1 VRRLLW
7 TLHCLFFLLS
17 ASRAGWCNTK
27 VSHPA
32 LRLERPSRHVPT
44 ASVTTDGKTGGDSRP
59 FDRHLWRAEL
69 RSGVSGDLLRAVIRV
84 ESNYNPRAVSSAG
97 AKGLMQL
104 MPLTA
109 KLYGAKDAFDPA
121 QNIQA
126 GAAYLRQLAQWF
138 NGDLVLT
145 LAAYHA
151 GPTTV
156 NANRSAAPTR
166 TSASLLPSPVTRAY
180 VYRVL
185 SEFARVR
192 AQRLGLEAHTRPLS
206 SL

>member
-1 VRRLLW
+1 
-7 TLHCLFFLLS
+7 
-17 ASRAGWCNTK
+17 
-27 VSHPA
+27 
-32 LRLERPSRHVPT
+32 LRLERPLRHVPE
-44 ASVTTDGKTGGDSRP
+44 AKAEADGKSGGDSRP
-59 FDRHLWRAEL
+59 FERHLWRAEL
-69 RSGVSGDLLRAVIRV
+69 RSGVSGDLLRAIIRV

-121 QNIQA
+121 ENIQA

-145 LAAYHA
+145 IAAYHA
-151 GPTTV
+151 GPTTIS
-156 NANRSAAPTR
+156 ATRSAALTR
-166 TSASLLPSPVTRAY
+166 NSATLLPSPVTRAY
-180 VYRVL
+180 VHRVL

-192 AQRLGLEAHTRPLS
+192 AQRLGI
-206 SL
+206 